1 MCFFSLPT
9 EDIKP
14 TATGSPDDSSGVTTT
29 NAVRPMNEDLN
40 AKPMLVIII
49 CVVIAGCVIIVVI
62 AFLGYRHYRYRKR
75 FANYKYPV
83 FDPNRLPEN
92 PLFGKDVN
100 RSYNPK
106 LQYLEYPRNDIMYI
120 RDIGEGA
127 FGRVFQATT
136 PHLIREEEKT
146 VVAIKMLKKD
156 AERDVC
162 DYFNREAEIISR
174 FNHPN
179 IVQLLGIC
187 FVGKPLCL
195 ILEYM
200 GHGDLQEFLQAHHP
214 YASHRRS
221 KNSTP
226 KHIIDTKVQLQMAKQ
241 VAHGMV
247 YLTEKRFVHRD
258 LATRNC
264 LVNSNLDVKISDF
277 GLAQHL
283 GESDSYIGN
292 KDETIPI
299 RWTAPEA
306 LWQYRFT
313 TFSDVWSFG
322 VLLWEIFSFA
332 QQPYAAMSHEQVFLQ
347 THQGHTLSCPSNT
360 PLSAYHLM
368 QKCWVLEHTQRPT
381 FHTVMDT
388 LNEISAELDASAESS
403 SSPDTSIVSI
413 ESS

>member
-1 MCFFSLPT
+1 MIILIC
-9 EDIKP
+9 
-14 TATGSPDDSSGVTTT
+14 VTTT
-29 NAVRPMNEDLN
+29 GA
-40 AKPMLVIII
+40 I
-49 CVVIAGCVIIVVI
+49 CVVFIIC
-62 AFLGYRHYRYRKR
+62 FGYRRYQYRKR

-92 PLFGKDVN
+92 PLFGKDLN

-106 LQYLEYPRNDIMYI
+106 LQYLEYPRNDIRYM

-146 VVAIKMLKKD
+146 VVAIKMLKAD

-179 IVQLLGIC
+179 IIQLLGIC

-200 GHGDLQEFLQAHHP
+200 GEGDLQEFLQVHHP
-214 YASHRRS
+214 YSNHKRS
-221 KNSTP
+221 RSAGP
-226 KHIIDTKVQLQMAKQ
+226 KHHIDRNVQLRMAQQ
-241 VAHGMV
+241 VAKGLV
-247 YLTEKRFVHRD
+247 YLTEKHFVHRD
-258 LATRNC
+258 MATRNC
-264 LVNSNLDVKISDF
+264 LVNKNLDVKISDF
-277 GLAQHL
+277 GLAQYL
-283 GESDSYIGN
+283 GENNVYHGN

-306 LWQYRFT
+306 LWQYQFT

-322 VLLWEIFSFA
+322 VCLWEIFSFA
-332 QQPYAAMSHEQVFLQ
+332 QQPYASLSHEQVFIQ
-347 THQGHTLSCPSNT
+347 THQGHQMSCPSNT
-360 PLSAYHLM
+360 SASLYALM
-368 QKCWVLEHTQRPT
+368 QRCWALEPKERPT
-381 FHTVMDT
+381 FHTVVDT
-388 LNEISAELDASAESS
+388 LNDIQTELELKEETGST
-403 SSPDTSIVSI
+403 SSPDTSVISI
-413 ESS
+413 ES